1 MSNMAVFASLGDAVL
16 QAKRR
21 LPHMVFDFIEGAAG
35 LETAADENKSA
46 FADIKLQP
54 RILQDVATR
63 SLNKSL
69 LGESYALPFGV
80 SPMGMCDLIHPGA
93 DRLIAEVGHTRNI
106 PVCLSTAGSSS
117 IEDFSQWSKNN
128 ASKTAWFQLYVQT
141 PEIAMDMVKRA
152 EKSGYHTLV
161 LTLDVPQ
168 VSRRVRDIRNGFE
181 IPFRIGPRQFID
193 FAMHP
198 TWSINRLLNGIPR
211 PINFELSGD
220 GKPFDRNA
228 QRTGAD
234 LEFLRQ
240 LRERWKG
247 NLIIK
252 GVMSADDALL
262 LQSEGVDGIWISNHG
277 GRQLD
282 AAPPA
287 ISALPKIRAALG
299 PDYPIIFDSGIR
311 SGEDVVKAIALG
323 ADFVMLG
330 RAILFALGAK
340 GARGLDCLFDI
351 FSNDIDTVLAQIGCA
366 NVENLDGN
374 VLAALKQAV

>member
-1 MSNMAVFASLGDAVL
+1 MTNRLVFASMNDAVL
-16 QAKRR
+16 QAKRH

-35 LETAADENKSA
+35 LETAAGENKAA
-46 FADIKLQP
+46 FANIKLQP

-63 SLNKSL
+63 SLNKNL
-69 LGESYALPFGV
+69 LGESYALPFGI
-80 SPMGMCDLIHPGA
+80 SPMGMCNLIHPRA
-93 DRLIAEVGHTRNI
+93 DRLIADAGCKRNI
-106 PVCLSTAGSSS
+106 PVCLSTAGSTS
-117 IEDFSQWSKNN
+117 IEGFSHWAGDN
-128 ASKTAWFQLYVQT
+128 AERTAWFQLYVQT
-141 PEIAMDMVKRA
+141 PEIAMDMVERA

-198 TWSINRLLNGIPR
+198 TWSISRLLNGIPR

-240 LRERWKG
+240 LRERWKC

-262 LQSEGVDGIWISNHG
+262 LQSEGVDGIWVSNHG

-287 ISALPKIRAALG
+287 ISALPKIRTALG

-311 SGEDVVKAIALG
+311 SGEDVIKAIALG

-340 GARGLDCLFDI
+340 GARGLDCLIDNFSADI
-351 FSNDIDTVLAQIGCA
+351 NTVLAQIGCA
-366 NVENLDGN
+366 SVEELDASIL
-374 VLAALKQAV
+374 VRSAK